1 MISFT
6 DQSSEEIRNSWGVIF
21 SRFGYDE
28 KINAIRELY
37 PERRSLYISYKDIAE
52 YSNDFADSLL
62 NSPETYLTLGQ
73 EVITADWPPFK
84 RSDMKR
90 VNIRLTELPENEI
103 RVDIR
108 QIRAQHIGKLISIT
122 GIIRKNTEV
131 LPRLQNAAFQ
141 CSQCSHVNMAPQV
154 RGRVEEPVVCEQC
167 DGEKP
172 KVRFKLLPNESGF
185 VDIEKIE
192 IQENPETIEGGAQ
205 PQRITVIVEDDLT
218 GNLFPGDRVTVQ
230 GILVSEQKKTGNV
243 PLTEFN
249 IYVFANNYY
258 KDNREIGDVEIGPE
272 DEREIIALSK
282 LPDIYDQFVQSIA
295 PSIYNYEVIKR
306 ALVLQMFGGLR
317 KNMKDGTAMR
327 GDIHIFLIGDP
338 GTAKSQLLRY
348 MSEISPRGVFAF
360 GKGSSAAGLT
370 AAAVRDDF
378 GEGRWTLEA
387 GVLVMANDGLAA
399 IDELD
404 KMEPG
409 DVSSMHE
416 AMEQQSFHYDSEIV
430 VDGVPVRIGE
440 FVDGLISANRAKVR
454 YGHDCEILEI
464 SHHRV
469 LSSDLTG
476 ILPEDMV
483 QISRHTAP
491 GRLLRIFLEG
501 GRNVCITDNHP
512 VWVLKDGKVCNIPA
526 GTVEPG
532 DLIPAS
538 EGPDSDTAAST
549 WNRINENINRGSA
562 TTLEIASEYLDSVDF
577 IPVSKVES
585 EAYSRKW
592 VYDVGVRRT
601 RTLVVG
607 GVVIH
612 NSITISKAGI
622 MASLKSRC
630 SVLAAGNPKFGRY
643 DPSLMLIDQTWLP
656 LPLLSR
662 FDVIFR
668 VVDEPQVSKD
678 TKLADHILNA
688 HRVGE
693 QYRKGELEKKDSD
706 EQIEGDVNYVPR
718 IPKKTI
724 RKYVAYAKSR
734 VFPVMTQEA
743 IDKIRN
749 YYVKVRNN
757 SNERMKITARQLES
771 IIRLSE
777 ANARVR
783 LSNTVTASDADQAI
797 AIIKH
802 YLSEAATDSEGK
814 VDADIINVGISNKQR
829 GEMEQIF
836 MMIKTLC
843 SRDQKDGVADAGELE
858 QEAKSKGIGELK
870 VRSIV
875 DKLKAQGMIYETS
888 SGKLKAVT

>member
-6 DQSSEEIRNSWGVIF
+6 DQTSEEIKNSWGVIF

-37 PERRSLYISYKDIAE
+37 PERRSIYISYRDIAD

-62 NSPETYLTLGQ
+62 TSPEEFLALGQ

-84 RSDMKR
+84 RSDSKR
-90 VNIRLTELPENEI
+90 VNIRLSDLPENEI

-108 QIRAQHIGKLISIT
+108 EIRAQHIGKLISIT

-141 CSQCSHVNMAPQV
+141 CSQCSHVNMVSQV
-154 RGRVEEPVVCEQC
+154 RGRVEEPVICEAC
-167 DGEKP
+167 EAERP
-172 KVRFKLLPNESGF
+172 KVRFKLLPNESEF

-249 IYVFANNYY
+249 IYVYGNNYY
-258 KDNREIGDVEIGPE
+258 KDNREIGDVEIRPE

-282 LPDIYDQFVQSIA
+282 LPDIFDRFVQSIA
-295 PSIYNYEVIKR
+295 PTIYNYEVIKK

-317 KNMKDGTAMR
+317 KTMKDGTAMR

-348 MSEISPRGVFAF
+348 MTEISPRGVFAF

-387 GVLVMANDGLAA
+387 GVLVLANDGLAA

-404 KMEPG
+404 KMDPG

-416 AMEQQSFHYDSEIV
+416 AMEQQSFHRDSVIE
-430 VDGVPVRIGE
+430 VDGEQVKIGP
-440 FVDGLISANRAKVR
+440 FVDTLIETHGDRVKE
-454 YGHDCEILEI
+454 GIDCEVLELRG
-464 SHHRV
+464 HRI
-469 LSSDLTG
+469 LSSDLNQC
-476 ILPEDMV
+476 IEEDIV
-483 QISRHTAP
+483 QVSRHLAP
-491 GRLLRIFLEG
+491 SYMLRIFLQD
-501 GRNVCITDNHP
+501 GRNVCVTENHP
-512 VWVLKDGKVCNIPA
+512 VWVLKEGRVTSIPA
-526 GTVEPG
+526 GKVAAG
-532 DLIPAS
+532 DMVPAVAIIQS
-538 EGPDSDTAAST
+538 KIDSTGMLAERGLGYASSQTSLEMEEHYDTISFLPVY
-549 WNRINENINRGSA
+549 RIE
-562 TTLEIASEYLDSVDF
+562 TEEY
-577 IPVSKVES
+577 
-585 EAYSRKW
+585 AGKW
-592 VYDVGVRRT
+592 VYDVGVNRT
-601 RTLVVG
+601 RTIVTG
-607 GVVIH
+607 GIAIH

-622 MASLKSRC
+622 MATLKSRC

-693 QYRKGELEKKDSD
+693 IYRKGEVERKDVE
-706 EQIEGDVNYVPR
+706 EQNEDDLNYIPR
-718 IPKKTI
+718 IPKETV
-724 RKYVAYAKSR
+724 RKYVSYARSKI
-734 VFPVMTQEA
+734 FPVMTQEA

-757 SNERMKITARQLES
+757 SNERMRITARQLES
-771 IIRLSE
+771 VIRLSE

-783 LSNTVTASDADQAI
+783 LSGTVTAADADQAI
-797 AIIKH
+797 SIIKH
-802 YLSEAATDSEGK
+802 YLSEVATDSEGK
-814 VDADIINVGISNKQR
+814 VDADIINTGISNKQR

-843 SRDQKDGVADAGELE
+843 SKDQKDGVADSSELE
-858 QEAKSKGIGELK
+858 AEAKSKGISELK

-888 SGKLKAVT
+888 SGKLKAIT